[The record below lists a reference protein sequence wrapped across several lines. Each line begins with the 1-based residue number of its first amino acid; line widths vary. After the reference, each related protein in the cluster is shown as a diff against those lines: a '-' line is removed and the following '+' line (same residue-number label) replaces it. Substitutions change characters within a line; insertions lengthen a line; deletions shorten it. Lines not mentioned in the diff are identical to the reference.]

1 VARVFSQADLDAIAR
16 AVEAAEGTTSGEIRV
31 HLTQRCQGDALG
43 QARQLF
49 RSLAMERTRQRNGV
63 LLFIALE
70 DRKFAVFGDEGIH
83 AQVGH
88 GFWDSVRDV
97 LQHELRAGHPGAG
110 VIAAVGEIGR
120 VLAQYFPHQRDD
132 KDELPNTVSMQ

>member
-1 VARVFSQADLDAIAR
+1 
-16 AVEAAEGTTSGEIRV
+16 
-31 HLTQRCQGDALG
+31 
-43 QARQLF
+43 
-49 RSLAMERTRQRNGV
+49 
-63 LLFIALE
+63 
-70 DRKFAVFGDEGIH
+70 
-83 AQVGH
+83 
-88 GFWDSVRDV
+88 V